1 MTSAR
6 PVLRIRAGLD
16 PSSFSDAFA
25 REGVVQIPVFL
36 EPIDADA
43 AGDLLEGVPSW
54 AIVAPD
60 EKNET
65 LVITNEAVRKFGDAA
80 VRQFLQGALK
90 RASRGFSFIHLSY
103 PMQDEYARDPA
114 PPIHGLTEL
123 VQSRAFLDFG
133 AKVIGAPHVAGV
145 RAQASHYR
153 PGDFLTLHDDKHGRD
168 ARLAAFT
175 LGFTREWRPDWG
187 GQLLFHDADGQ
198 IERGFMPGFNV
209 LTLFRVPRPH
219 SVAPVAAYAA
229 AKRLSVTG
237 WLIDDPEGAPR

>member
-1 MTSAR
+1 MTALK
-6 PVLRIRAGLD
+6 PALRIRADLD
-16 PSSFSDAFA
+16 PSSYAETFA

-36 EPIDADA
+36 QPIDAEA
-43 AGDLLEGVPSW
+43 AGDLLEAVSSW

-80 VRQFLQGALK
+80 VRQFLQSALK

-103 PMQDEYARDPA
+103 PLQDEYARDPSPSVHA
-114 PPIHGLTEL
+114 LTEL
-123 VQSRAFLDFG
+123 AQSPAFLDFG

-145 RAQASHYR
+145 RVQASNYR
-153 PGDFLTLHDDKHGRD
+153 PGDFLTLHDDRHGRD
-168 ARLAAFT
+168 TRLAAFT

-209 LTLFRVPRPH
+209 LTLFKVPRQH

-229 AKRLSVTG
+229 AKRLSITG
-237 WLIDDPEGAPR
+237 WLIDDPQGAPR

>member
-1 MTSAR
+1 MTVAK
-6 PVLRIRAGLD
+6 PTLRIRADLA
-16 PSSFSDAFA
+16 PSSFADTFA

-36 EPIDADA
+36 EPIDAAA
-43 AGDLLEGVPSW
+43 AGDLLEGISSW

-65 LVITNEAVRKFGDAA
+65 LVITNEAIRKFGDAA
-80 VRQFLQGALK
+80 VRQFLQSALK

-103 PMQDEYARDPA
+103 PMQDEYARDPS
-114 PPIHGLTEL
+114 PPVHALTEL
-123 VQSRAFLDFG
+123 VQSQAFLDFG
-133 AKVIGAPHVAGV
+133 AGVIGAPRVAGV
-145 RAQASHYR
+145 RAQASNYR

-168 ARLAAFT
+168 TRLAAFT
-175 LGFTREWRPDWG
+175 LGFTQGWRPDWG
-187 GQLLFHDADGQ
+187 GQLLFHDAEGQ

-237 WLIDDPEGAPR
+237 WLIDEPGAP

>member
-1 MTSAR
+1 MTAVK
-6 PVLRIRAGLD
+6 PTLRIRADLD
-16 PSSFSDAFA
+16 PAPFAQTFA
-25 REGVVQIPVFL
+25 RDGVVQVPVFL
-36 EPIDADA
+36 EPADADSA
-43 AGDLLEGVPSW
+43 AALLDGVSSW

-65 LVITNEAVRKFGDAA
+65 LVITNEAIRKFGDQA

-103 PMQDEYARDPA
+103 PLQDEFARDPT

-133 AKVIGAPHVAGV
+133 AAVIGAPHVAGV
-145 RAQASHYR
+145 RAQASNYR

-168 ARLAAFT
+168 TRLAAFT
-175 LGFTREWRPDWG
+175 LGLTQGWRPDWG
-187 GQLLFHDADGQ
+187 GQLLFHDTDGQ

-209 LTLFRVPRPH
+209 LTLFKVPRQH

-229 AKRLSVTG
+229 AKRLSITG
-237 WLIDDPEGAPR
+237 WLIDDPQGAPR

>member
-1 MTSAR
+1 MTAVK
-6 PVLRIRAGLD
+6 PALRIRADLD
-16 PSSFSDAFA
+16 PSSFAETFA
-25 REGVVQIPVFL
+25 REGVVQIPIFL
-36 EPIDADA
+36 EPADADA
-43 AGDLLEGVPSW
+43 AGGLLDGIATW

-60 EKNET
+60 DGNET
-65 LVITNEAVRKFGDAA
+65 LVITNEAIRKFGDAA
-80 VRQFLQGALK
+80 VRQFLQSALK

-103 PMQDEYARDPA
+103 PMQDEYARDPSQ
-114 PPIHGLTEL
+114 PIHGLTEL
-123 VQSRAFLDFG
+123 VQGRAFLDFG
-133 AKVIGAPHVAGV
+133 AKVIGARHVAGV
-145 RAQASHYR
+145 RAQASNYR

-175 LGFTREWRPDWG
+175 LGFTRNWRPDWG

-209 LTLFRVPRPH
+209 LTLFKVPRDH

-237 WLIDDPEGAPR
+237 WLIDDTQGALQ